1 MEAEANG
8 RIVVGI
14 DGSEASDRALWW
26 AAEESRLRGLPLLVV
41 TCWTFPALVAPV
53 PFQPPI
59 NADVLM
65 GEAQAVSK
73 ATVERVLGRDADTL
87 DWESVVV
94 EGPPSLRLV
103 ELSRTAAMVVV
114 GSRGRGGFAGLL
126 LGSVSQHLAEHA
138 ACPVAVL
145 R

>member
-1 MEAEANG
+1 MEAEVNG
-8 RIVVGI
+8 RIVVGV
-14 DGSEASDRALWW
+14 DGSEASDRALYW
-26 AAEESRLRGLPLLVV
+26 AAEESRLRKHPLLVV

-59 NADVLM
+59 SAEVLA
-65 GEAQAVSK
+65 GDAREVLK
-73 ATVERVLGRDADTL
+73 AAVERVLGRDADTL
-87 DWESVVV
+87 DWEGEVV

-103 ELSRTAAMVVV
+103 ELSKGAAMVVV

-138 ACPVAVL
+138 SCPVAVL

>member
-1 MEAEANG
+1 MDVEVKG
-8 RIVVGI
+8 RIVVGV
-14 DGSEASDRALWW
+14 DGSEAADRALFW
-26 AAEESRLRGLPLLVV
+26 AAEESRLRKLPLLVV

-59 NADVLM
+59 SMDTLA
-65 GEAQAVSK
+65 AQAREVLK
-73 ATVERVLGRDADTL
+73 AALERVLGRDADAL
-87 DWESVVV
+87 DWEGEVLD
-94 EGPPSLRLV
+94 GQPSSRLV
-103 ELSRTAAMVVV
+103 ELSKGAAMVVV

-138 ACPVAVL
+138 SCPVAVL